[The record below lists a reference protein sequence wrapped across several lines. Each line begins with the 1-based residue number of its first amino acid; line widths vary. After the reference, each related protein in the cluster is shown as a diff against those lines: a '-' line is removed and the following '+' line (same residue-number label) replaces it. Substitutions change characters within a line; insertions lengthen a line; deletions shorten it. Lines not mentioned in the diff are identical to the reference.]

1 MLAFAVAC
9 RCGITLVDWVGARGG
24 SGVMPLLGVLA
35 RGSRGNGS
43 PSPSPSPAR
52 SSGACPQRQRR
63 GTSQPSGRGGVRVRV
78 VPRRVV
84 GPLLGAAGGA
94 LPCRGGGSGGASR
107 GGVGDRGP
115 GPASGSCGPSC
126 ASWDCDHCPAMLG
139 RWRRWKSPKERRLVG
154 QHDEGHW
161 ELGLLPAI
169 PDEDVG
175 RQRPVVP
182 TPPP

>member
-1 MLAFAVAC
+1 LAFAVAC
-9 RCGITLVDWVGARGG
+9 RCGITLVDWVGTR
-24 SGVMPLLGVLA
+24 GVMPLLGVLA
-35 RGSRGNGS
+35 RRSRGNGS

-115 GPASGSCGPSC
+115 GPASGVFQREYSHLLQLFNLFYDELIVVLINEQLLVDTLC
-126 ASWDCDHCPAMLG
+126 MG
-139 RWRRWKSPKERRLVG
+139 RRHKKG
-154 QHDEGHW
+154 
-161 ELGLLPAI
+161 
-169 PDEDVG
+169 
-175 RQRPVVP
+175 
-182 TPPP
+182 